1 MFESVYFE
9 YPKVFTFLV
18 IFIACDAYCK
28 LRSRAIYFPH
38 VLSLTQEGASMT
50 KLLLFLRWLGVVM
63 LILALMSPI
72 KDEVS
77 ILAPSKP
84 RAMVYVVDTS
94 MHSFDAVRSSLSELI
109 KSYGDF
115 DQGLVAFDK
124 SAYVVSALTKD
135 VEALGSLLGQIKA
148 EETSIAQEEAFFQMS
163 RLFEAT
169 ALKNKVALLFTDDLN
184 RSRVLKKQFVS
195 EGIHLYLFDDKE
207 GLAPFIEKFKANE
220 QVEKIPYTFKSY
232 YYIYPLFFSFIL
244 FLLYVYLR
252 NRRSV

>member
-1 MFESVYFE
+1 MFDGLYFE
-9 YPKVFTFLV
+9 YSKVFTFLV

-38 VLSLTQEGASMT
+38 VLSLTQEGASMR

-63 LILALMSPI
+63 LILALMSPV

-84 RAMVYVVDTS
+84 RAIVYVVDTS
-94 MHSFDAVRSSLSELI
+94 MHSFDEVKSSLSALI
-109 KSYGDF
+109 KTYSDF

-135 VEALGSLLGQIKA
+135 AASLGSLLGQIKA
-148 EETSIAQEEAFFQMS
+148 KEHSLAQEEAFFQMS

-169 ALKNKVALLFTDDLN
+169 VLKNKVALVFTNDVN
-184 RSRVLKKQFVS
+184 RSRILKKQFVS

-207 GLAPFIEKFKANE
+207 GLAPFLEKFKADE